1 MQVEYSDIISDFK
14 KKDYKP
20 IYFLCGEE
28 TYFIDE
34 LAILAESTI
43 IPEESKEFSQYILYG
58 KDISIKELSDLV
70 RQKTFFGGNKF
81 ILLREA
87 QEIKDKE
94 WENFIP
100 LIDHFPEENILII
113 CYKNK
118 KPDGRLAWSK
128 KVKEKTSYF
137 ESKPL
142 KEFQLTKFINDLCQ
156 EESVKIQNEANQAL
170 IDMVGAN
177 LKQLKNEVSKLAIG
191 KEAKQLITVE
201 EVMDAIGVSREFN
214 AFEYQKA
221 LTIKDYSKLYFIA
234 QNMQKQLKNTPLL
247 LIIGS
252 LYSYFSK
259 LWIVKSNL
267 HRSDKEISELIQL
280 PFIGLI
286 KEYREVAAKYSIE
299 EIHNSFSILKKFD
312 LKSKG
317 INAVRINEEE
327 LFMEM
332 TLGFIYSIK
341 DRIQR

>member
-177 LKQLKNEVSKLAIG
+177 LKQLKN
-191 KEAKQLITVE
+191 
-201 EVMDAIGVSREFN
+201 
-214 AFEYQKA
+214 
-221 LTIKDYSKLYFIA
+221 
-234 QNMQKQLKNTPLL
+234 TPLI

>member
-1 MQVEYSDIISDFK
+1 MV
-14 KKDYKP
+14 
-20 IYFLCGEE
+20 
-28 TYFIDE
+28 
-34 LAILAESTI
+34 
-43 IPEESKEFSQYILYG
+43 
-58 KDISIKELSDLV
+58 
-70 RQKTFFGGNKF
+70 
-81 ILLREA
+81 
-87 QEIKDKE
+87 
-94 WENFIP
+94 
-100 LIDHFPEENILII
+100 
-113 CYKNK
+113 
-118 KPDGRLAWSK
+118 K

-299 EIHNSFSILKKFD
+299 EIHNSFSILKNSTSNQK
-312 LKSKG
+312 
-317 INAVRINEEE
+317 E
-327 LFMEM
+327 
-332 TLGFIYSIK
+332 
-341 DRIQR
+341 